1 MTDIILD
8 NLLHTALGNG
18 HPVVKSFA
26 KEAARIAIG
35 GNNIGGGLGG
45 AGLRGIVKKAR
56 KGDPLPGYTH
66 SSLYDY
72 SVYNRNACR
81 EATCPGGDGPE

>member
-8 NLLHTALGNG
+8 NLLHTALGDG

-35 GNNIGGGLGG
+35 GNNIGGG
-45 AGLRGIVKKAR
+45 AGLRGIVKKTR

-72 SVYNRNACR
+72 NVYNRNACR
-81 EATCPGGDGPE
+81 EASCPGGDGPE

>member
-8 NLLHTALGNG
+8 NLLSTALGNG

-26 KEAARIAIG
+26 KQVARVAIG
-35 GNNIGGGLGG
+35 GNNIGGG
-45 AGLRGIVKKAR
+45 AGLRGVVKKAR

-72 SVYNRNACR
+72 SMYNRNACR
-81 EATCPGGDGPE
+81 EATCPGGNGPE

>member
-1 MTDIILD
+1 MTEIILD

-35 GNNIGGGLGG
+35 GNNIGGG
-45 AGLRGIVKKAR
+45 AGLRGVVKKAR
-56 KGDPLPGYTH
+56 KGDPLPGYTY

-81 EATCPGGDGPE
+81 EATCPGGNGPE

>member
-35 GNNIGGGLGG
+35 GNNIGGG
-45 AGLRGIVKKAR
+45 AGLRGVVKKTR

-81 EATCPGGDGPE
+81 EATCPGGNGSE